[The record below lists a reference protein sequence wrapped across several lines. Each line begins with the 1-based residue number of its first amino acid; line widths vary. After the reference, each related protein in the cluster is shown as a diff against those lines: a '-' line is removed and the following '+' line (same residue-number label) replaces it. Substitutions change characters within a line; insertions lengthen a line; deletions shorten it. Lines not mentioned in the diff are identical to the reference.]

1 MQNELFEKTPV
12 PKAYLKFAL
21 PVVFSSVLMLVY
33 NMVDTYFI
41 AQTGN
46 TNIVAGVAL
55 CAPVFSALI
64 AIGDILGLGGSS
76 FISRLFGMGKNEE
89 GKAVSVLCFWG
100 SIVIGVVVAVILLLV
115 KEPLLYVLGANAE
128 TIGYA
133 TEYFFWIALGAP
145 IIIFSLTPT
154 NLLRTEGSANAAMVG
169 SVLGSIVNIILD
181 PIFIFTFGL
190 GAAGAAIAT
199 VLGNVCAD
207 IFYAWF
213 VIKRSTILSM
223 KLKGFVLRMDHVK
236 EVLRIGIPGCVT
248 NLMQSIGV
256 TLLNRSLLPYGNEAI
271 AAMGIVSK
279 VTMIVTMIMVG
290 FSFGGQPLYGY
301 LYGAKNHVRMKKT
314 IRFAYTLVCGI
325 ALVMSLVIYV
335 FAPQFIHIFMNDPSI
350 VETGAQMLRAMLV
363 GEVFIGF
370 VMVTTCLFQ
379 SCGKASG
386 ALALS
391 AGRQGY
397 VFFVTLTI
405 LGAIAGFTGVIYA
418 QPAADFLTAVLA
430 FVLYKLLLAKELV

>member
-1 MQNELFEKTPV
+1 MQNELFEKVPV
-12 PKAYLKFAL
+12 PKAYMKFAL

-46 TNIVAGVAL
+46 TDLVAGVAL
-55 CAPVFSALI
+55 CAPVFSGLV

-76 FISRLFGMGKNEE
+76 FISRLFGMGKNDEAR
-89 GKAVSVLCFWG
+89 KVSVLCFWG
-100 SIVIGVVVAVILLLV
+100 SIVIGAVAAVILMAV
-115 KEPLLYVLGANAE
+115 KTPLLTLLGANSA
-128 TIGYA
+128 TIGFA
-133 TEYFFWIALGAP
+133 SDYFSWIALGSP

-181 PIFIFTFGL
+181 PVFIFTL
-190 GAAGAAIAT
+190 NMGAAGAAIAT
-199 VLGNVCAD
+199 VIGNICAD

-213 VIKRSTILSM
+213 IIFRAKALTMDPR
-223 KLKGFVLRMDHVK
+223 GFRLEARHVK

-248 NLMQSIGV
+248 NLMQSVGMA
-256 TLLNRSLLPYGNEAI
+256 LLNRSLLPYGNESI

-301 LYGAKNHVRMKKT
+301 LYGAKNHRRMKET
-314 IRFAYTLVCGI
+314 IRFAYMLVCGI
-325 ALVMSLVIYV
+325 ALALSACIYIA
-335 FAPQFIHIFMNDPSI
+335 APQFMRFFMDDAEI
-350 VETGAQMLRAMLV
+350 IKTGAGMLRAMLT

-379 SCGKASG
+379 STGKASG

-397 VFFVTLTI
+397 VFFIMLTV
-405 LGAIAGFTGVIYA
+405 LSTVFGYTGVIYA
-418 QPAADFLTAVLA
+418 QPASDLSTAVLA
-430 FVLYKLLLAKELV
+430 LVLYRLLLKKELQ

>member
-169 SVLGSIVNIILD
+169 SVRGSIVNIILD

>member
-1 MQNELFEKTPV
+1 MQNDLFEKVPV

-33 NMVDTYFI
+33 NMVDTFFI
-41 AQTGN
+41 AKTGN
-46 TNIVAGVAL
+46 TDLVAGVAL
-55 CAPVFSALI
+55 CAPVFTGLV

-76 FISRLFGMGKNEE
+76 FISRLFGMGRNEE
-89 GKAVSVLCFWG
+89 GKQVSVLCFWG
-100 SIVIGVVVAVILLLV
+100 SIIIGAAAAVLLLAAR
-115 KEPLLYVLGANAE
+115 EPLLTLLGAGSD
-128 TIGYA
+128 TMQYA
-133 TEYFFWIALGAP
+133 SDYFFWIALGAP

-154 NLLRTEGSANAAMVG
+154 NLLRTEGAANAAMVG
-169 SVLGSIVNIILD
+169 SVLGSVVNIILD
-181 PIFIFTFGL
+181 PVFIFGL
-190 GAAGAAIAT
+190 NMGAAGAAIAT
-199 VLGNVCAD
+199 VIGNICAD

-213 VIKRSTILSM
+213 ILFRSRMLSM
-223 KLKGFVLRMDHVK
+223 SLRGFRLSGTQVT
-236 EVLRIGIPGCVT
+236 EVLRIGIPGCIT
-248 NLMQSIGV
+248 NLMQSIGM
-256 TLLNRSLLPYGNEAI
+256 TLLNRSLLPYGNETI

-301 LYGAKNHVRMKKT
+301 LYGARKTDRMKAT

-325 ALVMSLVIYV
+325 ALVMSAVIYL
-335 FAPQFIHIFMNDPSI
+335 FAPQFIGIFMDDSAI
-350 VETGAQMLRAMLV
+350 VTVGVQMLRAMLT

-379 SCGKASG
+379 STGKASG

-397 VFFVTLTI
+397 VFFMMLMVLRTAF
-405 LGAIAGFTGVIYA
+405 GYTGVIYA
-418 QPAADFLTAVLA
+418 QPVSDLTTAVIA
-430 FVLYKLLLAKELV
+430 YVLYRVLLKKDLA